1 MKAGNDNGWPH
12 NIQLKAEM
20 LTKTQGKIIEFC
32 DSCGVFLNF
41 MSCKLLMLIICSPAV

>member
-20 LTKTQGKIIEFC
+20 LTKTGFVTAEEYF
-32 DSCGVFLNF
+32 
-41 MSCKLLMLIICSPAV
+41 